1 MKNRR
6 PIPAIKYV
14 VCLAEKKYIFM
25 KIITRMI
32 EDELYEASNKYGNKV
47 LIDMR
52 EHGSKQSQSPVE
64 MVLSSMAA
72 CGAIDIVVM
81 LKKRRKHIVDFHIE
95 TEGARNA
102 EPPRWLTA
110 IHCKY
115 IIKSPDVT
123 EEELEKVAR
132 LSLEK
137 YCSVAASLKSE
148 ITLSVEII
156 RP

>member
-1 MKNRR
+1 M
-6 PIPAIKYV
+6 AVIKYV
-14 VCLAEKKYIFM
+14 VCLAEKKYIPM

-47 LIDMR
+47 MVDMR
-52 EHGSKQSQSPVE
+52 DHGSKQSQSPVE
-64 MVLSSMAA
+64 MVLSALAA

-81 LKKRRKHIVDFHIE
+81 LKKRRKQIMDFHIE
-95 TEGARNA
+95 TEASRNA

-115 IIKSPDVT
+115 ILTSPDVT
-123 EEELEKVAR
+123 EEELDKVAR
-132 LSLEK
+132 LSIDK
-137 YCSVAASLKSE
+137 YCSVAASLKSD
-148 ITLSVEII
+148 ITLSVQVI

>member
-1 MKNRR
+1 M
-6 PIPAIKYV
+6 AVIKYV
-14 VCLAEKKYIFM
+14 VCLAEKKYIPM

-47 LIDMR
+47 MVDMR
-52 EHGSKQSQSPVE
+52 DHGSKQSQSPVE
-64 MVLSSMAA
+64 MVLSALAA

-81 LKKRRKHIVDFHIE
+81 LKKRRKQIMDFHIE
-95 TEGARNA
+95 TEASRNA

-115 IIKSPDVT
+115 IMTSPDVT
-123 EEELEKVAR
+123 EEELDKVAR
-132 LSLEK
+132 LSIDK
-137 YCSVAASLKSE
+137 YCSVAASLKSD
-148 ITLSVEII
+148 ITLSVQVI

>member
-1 MKNRR
+1 
-6 PIPAIKYV
+6 
-14 VCLAEKKYIFM
+14 M

-32 EDELYEASNKYGNKV
+32 EDELYEASNNYGNKV

-52 EHGSKQSQSPVE
+52 EHGIKQSQSPVE
-64 MVLSSMAA
+64 MVLSSVAA

-81 LKKRRKHIVDFHIE
+81 LKKRRKQIVDFHIE
-95 TEGARNA
+95 TEGTRNA

-115 IIKSPDVT
+115 IMTSPDVT
-123 EEELEKVAR
+123 EEEFDKVAR

-148 ITLSVEII
+148 ITFSVEII